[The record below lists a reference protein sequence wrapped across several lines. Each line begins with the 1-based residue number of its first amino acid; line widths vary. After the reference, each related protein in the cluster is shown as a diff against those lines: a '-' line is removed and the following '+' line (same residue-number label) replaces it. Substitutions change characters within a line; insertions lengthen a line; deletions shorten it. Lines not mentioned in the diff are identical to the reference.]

1 MKTKKVKILF
11 FGILREAAGKQ
22 EMILNDIN
30 DSETLQNH
38 LVSLIPGLKDYTFR
52 LAINQEFI
60 DSNCTL
66 KEGDIVAVMPPFAGG

>member
-1 MKTKKVKILF
+1 MRTMKVKILF
-11 FGILREAAGKQ
+11 FGILREATGKQ
-22 EMILNDIN
+22 EMTLNDIN

-38 LVSLIPGLKDYTFR
+38 LTSLIPGLKDYTFR
-52 LAINQEFI
+52 LAINQQFI

>member
-1 MKTKKVKILF
+1 MKVKILF
-11 FGILREAAGKQ
+11 FGILCEAAGKK

-30 DSETLQNH
+30 DLETLQNH
-38 LVSLIPGLKDYTFR
+38 LTSLIPGLENYTFR

-60 DSNCTL
+60 DSNCTF

>member
-1 MKTKKVKILF
+1 MKLKILF
-11 FGILREAAGKQ
+11 FGILQEAAGKQ

-38 LVSLIPGLKDYTFR
+38 LTSLIPGLKGYTFR

>member
-1 MKTKKVKILF
+1 MKTMKVKILF

-22 EMILNDIN
+22 EMIINDIN
-30 DSETLQNH
+30 ESESLQNH
-38 LVSLIPGLKDYTFR
+38 LVSLIPGLKDYAFR

-60 DSNCTL
+60 NSNCTL

>member
-1 MKTKKVKILF
+1 MKVKVLF

-22 EMILNDIN
+22 EMIINDIN
-30 DSETLQNH
+30 ESESLQNH

>member
-1 MKTKKVKILF
+1 MKVKILF
-11 FGILREAAGKQ
+11 FGILQEATGKQ
-22 EMILNDIN
+22 EMTINDIN
-30 DSETLQNH
+30 NSETLQNH
-38 LVSLIPGLKDYTFR
+38 LTSLIPGLKDYTFR

>member
-1 MKTKKVKILF
+1 MKTMKVKILF
-11 FGILREAAGKQ
+11 FGILQEAAGKQ
-22 EMILNDIN
+22 EMIINDIN

-38 LVSLIPGLKDYTFR
+38 LISLIPGLTNYTFR

-60 DSNCTL
+60 NSDCTL

>member
-1 MKTKKVKILF
+1 MKTMKVKILF

-22 EMILNDIN
+22 EMIINDIN
-30 DSETLQNH
+30 ESESLQNH

-60 DSNCTL
+60 NSNCTL

>member
-1 MKTKKVKILF
+1 MKVKILF
-11 FGILREAAGKQ
+11 FGSLQEVAGKQ

-30 DSETLQNH
+30 ESETLQNH
-38 LVSLIPGLKDYTFR
+38 LTSLIPGLKDYTFR

>member
-1 MKTKKVKILF
+1 MKIKILF

-22 EMILNDIN
+22 EMTLNNIN
-30 DSETLQNH
+30 NTESLQNH
-38 LVSLIPGLKDYTFR
+38 LTSLIPRLKNYTFR

-60 DSNCTL
+60 DGNCTL

>member
-1 MKTKKVKILF
+1 MKVKILF
-11 FGILREAAGKQ
+11 FGILREVAGKQ
-22 EMILNDIN
+22 EMILKDIN

-38 LVSLIPGLKDYTFR
+38 LTSLIPSLKDYTFR
-52 LAINQEFI
+52 MSINQEFI

>member
-1 MKTKKVKILF
+1 MKVKILF
-11 FGILREAAGKQ
+11 FGILQEAVGKQ
-22 EMILNDIN
+22 EMIINDIN

-38 LVSLIPGLKDYTFR
+38 LTSLIPGLKDYTFR

-66 KEGDIVAVMPPFAGG
+66 KEGDIVAAMPPFAGG

>member
-1 MKTKKVKILF
+1 MKIKILF

-22 EMILNDIN
+22 EMTLNNIN
-30 DSETLQNH
+30 NTKSLQNH
-38 LVSLIPGLKDYTFR
+38 LTSLIPRLKNYTFR
-52 LAINQEFI
+52 LAINQEFV

>member
-1 MKTKKVKILF
+1 MKVKILF

-22 EMILNDIN
+22 EITLNNIN

-38 LVSLIPGLKDYTFR
+38 LTSLIPDLKEYTFR

>member
-1 MKTKKVKILF
+1 MRAMKVKILF

-22 EMILNDIN
+22 EMTLNDIN

-38 LVSLIPGLKDYTFR
+38 LTSLIPGLKEYTFR
-52 LAINQEFI
+52 LAINQQLI

-66 KEGDIVAVMPPFAGG
+66 KEGDIVAIMPPFAGG

>member
-1 MKTKKVKILF
+1 MKVKILF

-22 EMILNDIN
+22 EMIINDIN
-30 DSETLQNH
+30 ESESLQNH

-60 DSNCTL
+60 NSNCTL

>member
-1 MKTKKVKILF
+1 MKIKILF
-11 FGILREAAGKQ
+11 FGILQEATGKQ
-22 EMILNDIN
+22 EMTFNDIN
-30 DSETLQNH
+30 DSDTL
-38 LVSLIPGLKDYTFR
+38 VYKLKSIMPVLKNYTFR

>member
-22 EMILNDIN
+22 EMILNDIH

>member
-1 MKTKKVKILF
+1 MKVKILF
-11 FGILREAAGKQ
+11 FGILRETAGKQ

-38 LVSLIPGLKDYTFR
+38 LVSLVPGLKDYTYR
-52 LAINQEFI
+52 LAINREFI
-60 DSNCTL
+60 DSNCVL